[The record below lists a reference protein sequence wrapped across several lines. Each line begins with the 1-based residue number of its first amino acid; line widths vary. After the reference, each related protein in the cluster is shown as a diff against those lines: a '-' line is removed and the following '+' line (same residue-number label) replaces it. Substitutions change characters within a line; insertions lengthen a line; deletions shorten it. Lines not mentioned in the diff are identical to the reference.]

1 MLNRLNEKKI
11 GGNMVVSAL
20 LTVIIGWILVA
31 FYFWYFGQSLDKND
45 VTKVSTDLRQN
56 LTDVAAQV
64 RNGADITL
72 NNQSV
77 LNNLV
82 TQYDSKAIILRKWM
96 TATGAFASGTD
107 LSGTTLSWVVA
118 GINNGTKYLV
128 LDSNASLTNNNT
140 GYVLDWTSNIG
151 LTAANHSADAAGLT
165 YKAIYFLVPASDK
178 ATFDKIAEA
187 NIGRVSVGPETTLQD
202 GSTTANAVLVH
213 LSNVGEQ

>member
-20 LTVIIGWILVA
+20 LTVIIAWILVA
-31 FYFWYFGQSLDKND
+31 FYFWYFGQSLNKND
-45 VTKVSTDLRQN
+45 VTKVRTDLRQN

-72 NNQSV
+72 NNKSV
-77 LNNLV
+77 INVLK
-82 TQYDSKAIILRKWM
+82 TQYDNKVIILRKWM
-96 TATGAFASGTD
+96 STVEAFLPNTD

-165 YKAIYFLVPASDK
+165 YKAVYFLVPATDK
-178 ATFDKIAEA
+178 AMFNRIAEA
-187 NIGRVSVGPETTLQD
+187 NIGRMSVSPETTLKD
-202 GSTTANAVLVH
+202 GSSSANAVLVY
-213 LSNVGEQ
+213 LPNMGEK